1 MPKQFAVEDSMYEK
15 IVVERVSAGTILKLA
30 GIGMTA
36 SIIPFTVLMGLLA
49 TGGASTLQWN
59 GQPITGLWA
68 LISAPLIG
76 ILLSALMTIFSAPLM
91 MLGLWL
97 YSLFRP
103 ITLRVKTLPGA

>member
-1 MPKQFAVEDSMYEK
+1 MYEK

-30 GIGMTA
+30 CIGMAA

-76 ILLSALMTIFSAPLM
+76 IFLSALMTIFSAPLM

-97 YSLFRP
+97 YSLLRP
-103 ITLRVKTLPGA
+103 ITLRVKKLPGA

>member
-1 MPKQFAVEDSMYEK
+1 MYEK
-15 IVVERVSAGTILKLA
+15 IVVERVSAATVLKLIC
-30 GIGMTA
+30 IGMAA
-36 SIIPFTVLMGLLA
+36 SIIPFAVLMGLLA

-76 ILLSALMTIFSAPLM
+76 IFCSAVMTIFCAPLM

-97 YSLFRP
+97 YSLVRP
-103 ITLRVKTLPGA
+103 ITLRVKTLSRA